1 MLLED
6 GNMVIP
12 KGIMKESTTGLEP
25 TGKIEYIKVKL
36 PEELKYEL
44 EELAKD

>member
-12 KGIMKESTTGLEP
+12 KGIMIESTRGLEP

-36 PEELKYEL
+36 TENLKYEL
-44 EELAKD
+44 EKLAMD